1 MDAAPKPHDPPL
13 PPTPVFLS
21 THAGKAPQFPT
32 EVVIGSPLDL
42 CVTGCTGMAF
52 NMWPYKVWR
61 MVQSVHTLTYELEA
75 EVQPKEPSPKIQE
88 IPDTPPRERRIVID
102 EP

>member
-1 MDAAPKPHDPPL
+1 MGEQQKPQDQPL

-21 THAGKAPQFPT
+21 THAGKAPEFPT

-42 CVTGCTGMAF
+42 CVTGCVGFAMH
-52 NMWPYKVWR
+52 PYKSWR
-61 MVQSVHTLTYELEA
+61 MFQSVHTLTYELEE
-75 EVQPKEPSPKIQE
+75 EVQPKEPSPKIKE

>member
-1 MDAAPKPHDPPL
+1 MGEQQKPQDQPL

-21 THAGKAPQFPT
+21 THAGKAPEFPT

-42 CVTGCTGMAF
+42 CVTGCVGFAMQ
-52 NMWPYKVWR
+52 PYKVWLLPPAFP
-61 MVQSVHTLTYELEA
+61 VDPPPHA
-75 EVQPKEPSPKIQE
+75 PSPKIQE